1 VIAEGVETAAQ
12 LDYLKRHGCEEAQGF
27 LIARPLE
34 EPELRSWWRA
44 SEAEQ
49 TAVAPQADLWN
60 GAT

>member
-34 EPELRSWWRA
+34 EPELRNWWRTT
-44 SEAEQ
+44 EAEQ
-49 TAVAPQADLWN
+49 TAATPQADLWD
-60 GAT
+60 GAG